1 MDRRKF
7 LGTMTAAT
15 LLSSKLTWSQAH
27 KIDKVGVQLYTV
39 RDDMKKDMPGTL
51 AKVAQIGYSEVEFAG
66 YFGHSPKEVR
76 AMLDQAGLVSPAA
89 HVEYALLGEKWQETL
104 DSAKVIGQSYIV
116 CPMVPDNIRKLPD
129 GWKQV
134 ADAFN
139 KAGAVSKKNGFQF
152 AYHNHHFEFVKEN
165 GKAPY
170 DILLA
175 ETDPDLVK
183 MEMDLCWAVVGGA
196 DPVAYFNRYPGRFPL
211 VHVKDM
217 KSIPKPTAGEA
228 YVPFEQLHPQM
239 TDVGSG
245 MIDWK
250 RIFAQADKAGIK
262 HYFVEHDEPK
272 DAYASLRNSYNY
284 LHNLSV

>member
-15 LLSSKLTWSQAH
+15 LLANKLSWSATH
-27 KIDKVGVQLYTV
+27 KIEKLGVQLYTV

-51 AKVAQIGYSEVEFAG
+51 AKVAQIGYKEVEFAG
-66 YFGHSPKEVR
+66 YFAHAPQEVR
-76 AMLDQAGLVSPAA
+76 AMLDLNGLVSPASHA
-89 HVEYALLGEKWQETL
+89 EYALLDEKWQATL
-104 DSAKVIGQSYIV
+104 EGAKVMGQSYIV
-116 CPMVPDNIRKLPD
+116 CAMVPDDLRKQPE

-134 ADAFN
+134 ADKFN
-139 KAGAVSKKNGFQF
+139 RAAEMSKKEGIQF
-152 AYHNHHFEFVKEN
+152 AYHNHHFEFVKQN

-170 DILLA
+170 DILL
-175 ETDPDLVK
+175 ESTDPNLVK

-217 KSIPKPTAGEA
+217 KSIPKPSSGEA
-228 YVPFEQLHPQM
+228 YVPFEKLHPEM

-245 MIDWK
+245 IIDWK
-250 RIFAQADKAGIK
+250 RIFAHADKAGIK